1 MLFKFVQEL
10 VIDAFGEYNKQLAQR
25 FVEEGSQEDFP
36 ICDNKLVN
44 FADDST
50 VVFGGGATF
59 GKDYQ
64 SRREAK
70 KQLSRCASDFLVW
83 FVKYCKDLH
92 LTFSVDKTTCMFFWE
107 RWEKP
112 QNIPVKIDCPEL
124 GKFHGLELA
133 TLHDDP
139 VRLLGIYLDPFS
151 EF

>member
-1 MLFKFVQEL
+1 MAFCNFEGDASQKCSCLYYSHGEKLLKDRVVRLKYGGVVLEKNTPDGCPQGAVFSPMLFKFVQEL

-36 ICDNKLVN
+36 ICENKLVN

-70 KQLSRCASDFLVW
+70 KQLSRCASDFLV
-83 FVKYCKDLH
+83 
-92 LTFSVDKTTCMFFWE
+92 
-107 RWEKP
+107 
-112 QNIPVKIDCPEL
+112 
-124 GKFHGLELA
+124 
-133 TLHDDP
+133 
-139 VRLLGIYLDPFS
+139 
-151 EF
+151 